1 MSQETASVQ
10 PEQMAPHSIEAEEA
24 VLGSILINPDA
35 LYDVASFLQSEDFFI
50 VRNGWVWEAITRL
63 HERHEQI
70 DYLTVVEE
78 LRQQNRLEEIGGATY
93 ITYLIN
99 HTPSSIYAETYG
111 RIVERAAL
119 RRRMLTAAGTIAR
132 LAQQEDSDITDLID
146 QSEATLFAVTE
157 RRLRQE
163 LVPIR
168 TAVAEYYDR
177 IEQLYSQQVESIG
190 VPTGFTDLDDL
201 LGGMQKS
208 DLVIV
213 AGRPGMGKTSW
224 LLSAAHNAA
233 LAGARVAIF
242 SMEMSN
248 EQIVQRLISS
258 ETGINTHKLRLGQ
271 LKDREWALFIEAV
284 GRLGKLSV
292 FLDDTPAL
300 TPLQMRAKCRRLY
313 SEFGLDLILVDYLQL
328 MNAGLGFS
336 DNRVQEISFISRNLK
351 HIAREMNVPVVAAA
365 QLSRAVEQRQDKR
378 PQLSDLRESGCLTG
392 DSLVTLAGSGCR
404 VPIRELV
411 GQSGFAVWALNED
424 TLKTEPATVS
434 RAFSTGVKPV
444 YRLTTRLGRTIRAT
458 ANHPFLTIQGWKRL
472 DAIARG
478 EHIALP
484 RSLPSPAPSALMSH
498 AELALLGHLIGDGC
512 TLPRHAIQ
520 YTTNDRELAETVEQL
535 AVTVFGDQIAPRVYH
550 EPGRNWFQVFL
561 PPTRHLTHGVRN
573 PVAVWL
579 EQLEAYGL
587 RSYEKRIPD
596 RVFEQTEQAIARFL
610 RHLWSTDGC
619 IQLTR
624 GGQRLIPRIYYA
636 TSSETLA
643 RGVQTLLLRLGIN
656 ACLKIVPQNGKGRP
670 QYHVVLSGKPDI
682 SRFAD
687 SVGAVGTRQ
696 QQALQTIMAYLQNRP
711 ANTNRDII
719 PHHIWRAEVVPTMR
733 QHGITDREMQAALG
747 NAYCGT
753 SLYRQNVSRERAAR
767 LAEAVGSARVGLLA
781 ESDIYWDAV
790 VSIEPDGDEE
800 VFDLT
805 VEGLHNFVVNDIIVH
820 NSIEQDAD
828 VVMFIYRDDVYNENT
843 ERQNQADIIVAK
855 HRNGPTG
862 SVALFFRKELT
873 QFANLSKTGVD
884 LAGY

>member
-1 MSQETASVQ
+1 MSQQTASVQ

-63 HERHEQI
+63 HERREQI

-78 LRQQNRLEEIGGATY
+78 LRQQNRLEEIGGAAY

-132 LAQQEDSDITDLID
+132 LAQQEDSDITALID

-201 LGGMQKS
+201 LGGLQKS

-271 LKDREWALFIEAV
+271 LKDREWALFVEAV
-284 GRLGKLSV
+284 GRLSKLNV

-313 SEFGLDLILVDYLQL
+313 SEHGLDLILVDYLQL
-328 MNAGLGFS
+328 MNAGVGFS

-378 PQLSDLRESGCLTG
+378 PQLSDLRESG
-392 DSLVTLAGSGCR
+392 
-404 VPIRELV
+404 
-411 GQSGFAVWALNED
+411 
-424 TLKTEPATVS
+424 
-434 RAFSTGVKPV
+434 
-444 YRLTTRLGRTIRAT
+444 
-458 ANHPFLTIQGWKRL
+458 
-472 DAIARG
+472 
-478 EHIALP
+478 
-484 RSLPSPAPSALMSH
+484 
-498 AELALLGHLIGDGC
+498 
-512 TLPRHAIQ
+512 
-520 YTTNDRELAETVEQL
+520 
-535 AVTVFGDQIAPRVYH
+535 
-550 EPGRNWFQVFL
+550 
-561 PPTRHLTHGVRN
+561 
-573 PVAVWL
+573 
-579 EQLEAYGL
+579 
-587 RSYEKRIPD
+587 
-596 RVFEQTEQAIARFL
+596 
-610 RHLWSTDGC
+610 
-619 IQLTR
+619 
-624 GGQRLIPRIYYA
+624 
-636 TSSETLA
+636 
-643 RGVQTLLLRLGIN
+643 
-656 ACLKIVPQNGKGRP
+656 
-670 QYHVVLSGKPDI
+670 
-682 SRFAD
+682 
-687 SVGAVGTRQ
+687 
-696 QQALQTIMAYLQNRP
+696 
-711 ANTNRDII
+711 
-719 PHHIWRAEVVPTMR
+719 
-733 QHGITDREMQAALG
+733 
-747 NAYCGT
+747 
-753 SLYRQNVSRERAAR
+753 
-767 LAEAVGSARVGLLA
+767 
-781 ESDIYWDAV
+781 
-790 VSIEPDGDEE
+790 
-800 VFDLT
+800 
-805 VEGLHNFVVNDIIVH
+805 
-820 NSIEQDAD
+820 SIEQDAD
-828 VVMFIYRDDVYNENT
+828 VVMFIYREDVYNENT
-843 ERQNQADIIVAK
+843 ERKNQADIIVAK

-884 LAGY
+884 LTGY

>member
-1 MSQETASVQ
+1 MSQQTASVQ

-63 HERHEQI
+63 HERREQI

-78 LRQQNRLEEIGGATY
+78 LRQQNRLEEIGGAAY

-132 LAQQEDSDITDLID
+132 LAQQEDSDITALID

-201 LGGMQKS
+201 LGGLQKS

-258 ETGINTHKLRLGQ
+258 ETGFNPHKLRLGQ
-271 LKDREWALFIEAV
+271 LKDREWALFVEAV
-284 GRLGKLSV
+284 GRLSKLNV

-313 SEFGLDLILVDYLQL
+313 SEHGLDLILVDYLQL
-328 MNAGLGFS
+328 MNAGVGFS

-378 PQLSDLRESGCLTG
+378 PQLSDLRESG
-392 DSLVTLAGSGCR
+392 
-404 VPIRELV
+404 
-411 GQSGFAVWALNED
+411 
-424 TLKTEPATVS
+424 
-434 RAFSTGVKPV
+434 
-444 YRLTTRLGRTIRAT
+444 
-458 ANHPFLTIQGWKRL
+458 
-472 DAIARG
+472 
-478 EHIALP
+478 
-484 RSLPSPAPSALMSH
+484 
-498 AELALLGHLIGDGC
+498 
-512 TLPRHAIQ
+512 
-520 YTTNDRELAETVEQL
+520 
-535 AVTVFGDQIAPRVYH
+535 
-550 EPGRNWFQVFL
+550 
-561 PPTRHLTHGVRN
+561 
-573 PVAVWL
+573 
-579 EQLEAYGL
+579 
-587 RSYEKRIPD
+587 
-596 RVFEQTEQAIARFL
+596 
-610 RHLWSTDGC
+610 
-619 IQLTR
+619 
-624 GGQRLIPRIYYA
+624 
-636 TSSETLA
+636 
-643 RGVQTLLLRLGIN
+643 
-656 ACLKIVPQNGKGRP
+656 
-670 QYHVVLSGKPDI
+670 
-682 SRFAD
+682 
-687 SVGAVGTRQ
+687 
-696 QQALQTIMAYLQNRP
+696 
-711 ANTNRDII
+711 
-719 PHHIWRAEVVPTMR
+719 
-733 QHGITDREMQAALG
+733 
-747 NAYCGT
+747 
-753 SLYRQNVSRERAAR
+753 
-767 LAEAVGSARVGLLA
+767 
-781 ESDIYWDAV
+781 
-790 VSIEPDGDEE
+790 
-800 VFDLT
+800 
-805 VEGLHNFVVNDIIVH
+805 
-820 NSIEQDAD
+820 SIEQDAD
-828 VVMFIYRDDVYNENT
+828 VVMFIYREDVYNENT
-843 ERQNQADIIVAK
+843 ERKNQADIIVAK

-884 LAGY
+884 LTGY

>member
-63 HERHEQI
+63 HERREQI

-78 LRQQNRLEEIGGATY
+78 LRQQNRLEEIGGAAY

-119 RRRMLTAAGTIAR
+119 RRRMLAAAGTIAR
-132 LAQQEDSDITDLID
+132 LAQQEDSDITGLID

-177 IEQLYSQQVESIG
+177 IEQLYNQQVESIG

-201 LGGMQKS
+201 LGGLQKS

-233 LAGARVAIF
+233 LTGARVAIF

-271 LKDREWALFIEAV
+271 LKDREWALFVEAV
-284 GRLGKLSV
+284 GRLSKLNV

-313 SEFGLDLILVDYLQL
+313 SEHGLDLILVDYLQL
-328 MNAGLGFS
+328 MNAGVGFS

-365 QLSRAVEQRQDKR
+365 QLSRAVEQRQDKH
-378 PQLSDLRESGCLTG
+378 PQLSDLRESG
-392 DSLVTLAGSGCR
+392 
-404 VPIRELV
+404 
-411 GQSGFAVWALNED
+411 
-424 TLKTEPATVS
+424 
-434 RAFSTGVKPV
+434 
-444 YRLTTRLGRTIRAT
+444 
-458 ANHPFLTIQGWKRL
+458 
-472 DAIARG
+472 
-478 EHIALP
+478 
-484 RSLPSPAPSALMSH
+484 
-498 AELALLGHLIGDGC
+498 
-512 TLPRHAIQ
+512 
-520 YTTNDRELAETVEQL
+520 
-535 AVTVFGDQIAPRVYH
+535 
-550 EPGRNWFQVFL
+550 
-561 PPTRHLTHGVRN
+561 
-573 PVAVWL
+573 
-579 EQLEAYGL
+579 
-587 RSYEKRIPD
+587 
-596 RVFEQTEQAIARFL
+596 
-610 RHLWSTDGC
+610 
-619 IQLTR
+619 
-624 GGQRLIPRIYYA
+624 
-636 TSSETLA
+636 
-643 RGVQTLLLRLGIN
+643 
-656 ACLKIVPQNGKGRP
+656 
-670 QYHVVLSGKPDI
+670 
-682 SRFAD
+682 
-687 SVGAVGTRQ
+687 
-696 QQALQTIMAYLQNRP
+696 
-711 ANTNRDII
+711 
-719 PHHIWRAEVVPTMR
+719 
-733 QHGITDREMQAALG
+733 
-747 NAYCGT
+747 
-753 SLYRQNVSRERAAR
+753 
-767 LAEAVGSARVGLLA
+767 
-781 ESDIYWDAV
+781 
-790 VSIEPDGDEE
+790 
-800 VFDLT
+800 
-805 VEGLHNFVVNDIIVH
+805 
-820 NSIEQDAD
+820 SIEQDAD
-828 VVMFIYRDDVYNENT
+828 VVMFIYREDVYNENT
-843 ERQNQADIIVAK
+843 ERKNQADIIVAK

-884 LAGY
+884 LTGY

>member
-63 HERHEQI
+63 HERREQI

-78 LRQQNRLEEIGGATY
+78 LRQQNRLEEIGGAAY

-132 LAQQEDSDITDLID
+132 LAQQEGSDITDLID

-177 IEQLYSQQVESIG
+177 IELLYSQQVESIG

-201 LGGMQKS
+201 LGGLQKS

-271 LKDREWALFIEAV
+271 LKDREWALFVEAV
-284 GRLGKLSV
+284 GRLSKLNV

-313 SEFGLDLILVDYLQL
+313 SEHGLDLILVDYLQL
-328 MNAGLGFS
+328 MNAGVGFS

-378 PQLSDLRESGCLTG
+378 PQLSDLRESGCLAG
-392 DSLVTLAGSGCR
+392 DSLVTLAESGRR

-424 TLKTEPATVS
+424 TLKTESATIS

-444 YRLTTRLGRTIRAT
+444 YKLTTRLGRTIRAT

-472 DAIARG
+472 DAIGRG

-484 RSLPSPAPSALMSH
+484 RSLPSPASSSAMSY
-498 AELALLGHLIGDGC
+498 AE
-512 TLPRHAIQ
+512 
-520 YTTNDRELAETVEQL
+520 
-535 AVTVFGDQIAPRVYH
+535 
-550 EPGRNWFQVFL
+550 
-561 PPTRHLTHGVRN
+561 
-573 PVAVWL
+573 
-579 EQLEAYGL
+579 
-587 RSYEKRIPD
+587 
-596 RVFEQTEQAIARFL
+596 
-610 RHLWSTDGC
+610 
-619 IQLTR
+619 
-624 GGQRLIPRIYYA
+624 
-636 TSSETLA
+636 
-643 RGVQTLLLRLGIN
+643 
-656 ACLKIVPQNGKGRP
+656 
-670 QYHVVLSGKPDI
+670 
-682 SRFAD
+682 
-687 SVGAVGTRQ
+687 
-696 QQALQTIMAYLQNRP
+696 
-711 ANTNRDII
+711 
-719 PHHIWRAEVVPTMR
+719 
-733 QHGITDREMQAALG
+733 
-747 NAYCGT
+747 
-753 SLYRQNVSRERAAR
+753 

-781 ESDIYWDAV
+781 ESDVYWDAV
-790 VSIEPDGDEE
+790 VSIEPDGVEE

-805 VEGLHNFVVNDIIVH
+805 VEGLHNFIANDIIVH

-884 LAGY
+884 LTGY